1 MTVQWTVNAV
11 QSTQSINALHQYQ
24 QNQIKVVQ
32 DYLKMNGKNVIITI
46 ENRSE
51 KNVINRKHR
60 YPVMCEK

>member
-11 QSTQSINALHQYQ
+11 KSTLYINALHQYQ

-32 DYLKMNGKNVIITI
+32 DYLKTNGKSVIITI

-51 KNVINRKHR
+51 KNVINRKQ
-60 YPVMCEK
+60 

>member
-46 ENRSE
+46 ENCSE
-51 KNVINRKHR
+51 KNVINRKQ
-60 YPVMCEK
+60 

>member
-11 QSTQSINALHQYQ
+11 QSTQSINALHQHQ

-32 DYLKMNGKNVIITI
+32 DYLKTNGKSVIITI

-51 KNVINRKHR
+51 KNVINRKQ
-60 YPVMCEK
+60 

>member
-32 DYLKMNGKNVIITI
+32 DYLKTNGKSVIITI

-51 KNVINRKHR
+51 KNVINRKQ
-60 YPVMCEK
+60 

>member
-11 QSTQSINALHQYQ
+11 QSTQSINALQQYQ

-32 DYLKMNGKNVIITI
+32 DYLKTNGKSVIITI

-51 KNVINRKHR
+51 KNVINRKQ
-60 YPVMCEK
+60 

>member
-51 KNVINRKHR
+51 KNVINRKQ
-60 YPVMCEK
+60 